1 MPGSYAVIVDA
12 GFLKAEGARV
22 LGLPRSSLAFDGE
35 ACIRW
40 FSTVVRDSRY
50 EQFAP
55 IFATKAFLRV
65 YWYDPSD
72 RRDRAQ
78 RAAFDRLADV
88 PGLCLRLGHL
98 HEVRPGW
105 QHPVRKAVQ
114 ACGVN
119 LVDFEKHFQF
129 RSELEQKGVDALMTL
144 DLVNLSRD
152 RVVDAVLLVSGDRDL
167 EESVRVA
174 QGAGCKVVLVQPP
187 AAGVAPALLR
197 LADAR
202 IRIEPDDLRTMLVP
216 VQSPASESPALAGA
230 GVRSAQTP

>member
-65 YWYDPSD
+65 YWYDAAYDPSD
-72 RRDRAQ
+72 RRYRAQ

-88 PGLCLRLGHL
+88 PGL
-98 HEVRPGW
+98 
-105 QHPVRKAVQ
+105 
-114 ACGVN
+114 
-119 LVDFEKHFQF
+119 
-129 RSELEQKGVDALMTL
+129 
-144 DLVNLSRD
+144 
-152 RVVDAVLLVSGDRDL
+152 
-167 EESVRVA
+167 
-174 QGAGCKVVLVQPP
+174 
-187 AAGVAPALLR
+187 
-197 LADAR
+197 
-202 IRIEPDDLRTMLVP
+202 
-216 VQSPASESPALAGA
+216 
-230 GVRSAQTP
+230 